1 MQIYPNSL
9 AKTVESVEE
18 AFFFGEKSPQTT
30 RDQVARW
37 IATRQGLDG
46 SYADMFAPTPFDM
59 KNGIR
64 LFTGERVQPSAS
76 LRHVSGEEACRA
88 MVHLNS
94 KSKEAK
100 AALARA
106 TAGMTARLNDVE
118 SNKHGMFC
126 CGTCDPALWRNI
138 TSGGLHKSDRW
149 LSSGMKA
156 LKAHRDDQGRWRRF
170 PFFFTLLALVE
181 IDLKAARDEMK
192 YAAPKCESY
201 IARNKG
207 TRPIIKR
214 RLAVAERVL
223 EIAAV

>member
-1 MQIYPNSL
+1 MKIYANSL

-18 AFFFGEKSPQTT
+18 AFFFGEKVPQTVK
-30 RDQVARW
+30 DQVARW

-46 SYADMFAPTPFDM
+46 SYADMFAPTAFDM

-94 KSKEAK
+94 KAK
-100 AALARA
+100 DAKSALARA
-106 TAGMTARLNDVE
+106 TAGMTARLKDVV

-138 TSGGLHKSDRW
+138 TSGGLHRSERW
-149 LSSGMKA
+149 LASGTKA
-156 LKAHRDDQGRWRRF
+156 LKAHRDDQGLWRRF
-170 PFFFTLLALVE
+170 PFFFTLLALLE
-181 IDLKAARDEMK
+181 IDLKAAREELK

-201 IARNKG
+201 LARNKA

-223 EIAAV
+223 EMASK